1 MGVSNKMKQN
11 LNSVNGSIG
20 AARSAVWQT
29 NCSLELKLLL
39 ARAKLINL
47 YYEKDFD
54 ISFSSILLAFLAS
67 DDPFSR
73 WFTDYVK
80 GVGIDVERLLEERK
94 ISQKIL
100 EDIASSTILP
110 DQLPAS
116 YRQTTSTT
124 IYLDMADKY
133 RESLARGDKTYPLEV
148 HHLMAVYIYEPWVH
162 KRDLIRW
169 GFDRENWSN
178 AFLIQMRKIYL
189 SEFDF
194 WNASE
199 FEFWRRQHFRTFHT
213 EPNLSDSPLLS
224 HQDKDYIRYN
234 KRHLPVL
241 I

>member
-1 MGVSNKMKQN
+1 MKQDLDN
-11 LNSVNGSIG
+11 TNISIV
-20 AARSAVWQT
+20 AARRAEWQT
-29 NCSLELKLLL
+29 NCSLELKHLL
-39 ARAKLINL
+39 ARAKLINQ

-54 ISFSSILLAFLAS
+54 ISFSSILLAFLVS

-80 GVGIDVERLLEERK
+80 GVGIDVRRLLEERK
-94 ISQKIL
+94 VSQPIL
-100 EDIASSTILP
+100 EEIASRTILP

-116 YRQTTSTT
+116 YRQTTTT

-162 KRDLIRW
+162 KGDLIRW
-169 GFDRENWSN
+169 GFNRENWSN
-178 AFLIQMRKIYL
+178 AFIIQVRKVYAPD
-189 SEFDF
+189 FDF

-199 FEFWRRQHFRTFHT
+199 LDFWRRQHFRAFLS
-213 EPNLSDSPLLS
+213 EPNLSDSPFLS
-224 HQDKDYIRYN
+224 PQDQDYVRHN